1 MRPVLVYLGDLS
13 GEVED
18 PGFFDAIV
26 SASDLLA

>member
-13 GEVED
+13 GEVEGF
-18 PGFFDAIV
+18 GFFDAIV